1 MKTSVVYAAG
11 IVCCLIG
18 GMSTYAWSEDLESAL
33 DNVNISTDA
42 QNNPKKDEN
51 TANVPC
57 TKATEANCHS
67 AHNDDVNSTAY
78 QATTLQ
84 QNILNAPYVHG
95 GTIRREPTDAEEIV
109 VAAFT
114 GNHNVAE
121 GVDQGTFDWAHW
133 VWFPHSDVT
142 THVRAHDPDF
152 LFFSGDQVYEG
163 ASPTRADFTHPY
175 EDYLYKWYL

>member
-1 MKTSVVYAAG
+1 MKTSVIYATG

-18 GMSTYAWSEDLESAL
+18 GLSTYAWSEDLESAL

-84 QNILNAPYVHG
+84 QNILNGREANVTINGAPVL
-95 GTIRREPTDAEEIV
+95 DA
-109 VAAFT
+109 T
-114 GNHNVAE
+114 
-121 GVDQGTFDWAHW
+121 
-133 VWFPHSDVT
+133 HSSVSI
-142 THVRAHDPDF
+142 
-152 LFFSGDQVYEG
+152 SG
-163 ASPTRADFTHPY
+163 F
-175 EDYLYKWYL
+175 